1 MKIYL
6 PLFLLL
12 ISLGGFAQEETS
24 FRATH
29 RALYKMTY
37 KTDQNASNKKEMYM
51 ELLIG
56 DSTSLFRSL
65 NKSEI
70 DSFRYVE
77 LYDTPNYQK
86 PPAKLTLL
94 GGTIVDNYQIKK
106 NNEQILTYE
115 NFDIVEKNDHNFV
128 YQEESKHNNWKL
140 GTEVITI
147 GQLNCQNA
155 QLDFGGRNWT
165 AWFAPEIPIK
175 DGPYKFSGLP
185 GLIVSITDSTESW
198 QFDLIN
204 LTSIDRI
211 THFNFDKN
219 IRYKKVN
226 RADYFSIKKDLLD
239 NMHELLIAANR
250 ISFGAA
256 DRKIFTENRKK
267 DNNWIELMP

>member
-1 MKIYL
+1 MKTYL
-6 PLFLLL
+6 ILFLSF

-37 KTDQNASNKKEMYM
+37 KTDQNADNKKEMLM

-70 DSFRYVE
+70 DSIRYVE
-77 LYDTPNYQK
+77 LYDAPNFQK
-86 PPAKLTLL
+86 PSAKITLL
-94 GGTIVDNYQIKK
+94 GGAIVDNYQIKK

-115 NFDIVEKNDHNFV
+115 NFNIVEINDHNFV
-128 YQEESKHNNWKL
+128 YQEDSQHNNWKL

-155 QLDFGGRNWT
+155 QLDYGGRNWT
-165 AWFAPEIPIK
+165 AWFTPEIPIK
-175 DGPYKFSGLP
+175 DGPYKFFGLP
-185 GLIVSITDSTESW
+185 GLIVSISDSTESW
-198 QFDLIN
+198 QFDLID

-211 THFNFDKN
+211 TNFNFDKN
-219 IRYKKVN
+219 ISYKKVN

-239 NMHELLIAANR
+239 NMHEILIAAERINFATANR
-250 ISFGAA
+250 
-256 DRKIFTENRKK
+256 KNFTENRKK
-267 DNNWIELMP
+267 DNNWIELTS